1 MIKIHDWIGDGSSPI
16 SFKTTVLATFN
27 KENYKIIIQFSD
39 VGTQVIYRENLPDIW
54 KRTMDQMYVLHQE
67 ENCLYL
73 VHRYKPTT

>member
-39 VGTQVIYRENLPDIW
+39 VGTQVIYRENLN
-54 KRTMDQMYVLHQE
+54 TSL
-67 ENCLYL
+67 L
-73 VHRYKPTT
+73 